1 MFGDR
6 VFLLAMRKNMVAL
19 TPKVRSLLTMSLVIA
34 MMKMMGKK
42 KIMAKEI
49 TPKFIFVLYLTL
61 IYLLT
66 CPLDPK
72 ITQINIFMKK
82 REIRIWMQWNTLIAS
97 AT

>member
-34 MMKMMGKK
+34 MMKMIGKK
-42 KIMAKEI
+42 KMMAKEI

-72 ITQINIFMKK
+72 ITN
-82 REIRIWMQWNTLIAS
+82 
-97 AT
+97 

>member
-34 MMKMMGKK
+34 MMKMIGKK
-42 KIMAKEI
+42 KMMAKEI